1 MLHTFQ
7 RITPLIVLL
16 TAWCVGGMAQAA
28 KPSEEF
34 LPTNT
39 KSFICVPDLAL
50 LRTQFEATQIG
61 ELARDPVMKPFL
73 EDMEDQIRIKL
84 NRQNG
89 TLNLSWEDLE
99 RVATGEVILATVQP
113 WNVAESEA
121 AIAKA
126 VADAETA
133 AQKEGLR
140 GPEFETFINAARQEA
155 VEGQNRERRASHAS
169 IFLVDVTGRLAE
181 TRELLKKVDA
191 EFLKRQATRS
201 AVTVAGQKFDL
212 YTLPK
217 TSKAKSFKKTYVTVV
232 GNYLFACDHPLVTEQ
247 VLRQMM
253 QPTADSLAAVPAF
266 RTSMARCRSGFAGAS
281 EPHVRWFIEP
291 FGYAEVARA
300 TSLAPQKRKRDL
312 VKILANQGFKAI
324 QGLGGWVMF
333 HTDNCEIVHRTFIY
347 APPVPD
353 AKDGNR
359 YQLAANML
367 DFPNGGTLE
376 PLPWIPR
383 NLAYHMTFNWRTQ
396 KAFYASE
403 TLVNEYASD
412 NVFDEMLTSLKS
424 DSNGPRVDIERE
436 LIAHL
441 GDRATVMS
449 DYKLPINPKSERMI
463 FAVEL
468 TNAKKV
474 VETVNKVME
483 ADQTAKRLSFQGHTI
498 WEIVNEEHAPVDK
511 VEVSGDFG
519 FETKST
525 GSEVVEE
532 DHKHH
537 IPNSAVTVA
546 HNHLIVA
553 THVDCLRDIL
563 TPFEAK
569 NRLSEAAE
577 YQQVQEMLRRLNPD
591 TSSFRIFTRTDEAVR
606 VTYELFRQGKMPESE
621 SMFGRLLNRALE
633 PDDEGAQRKAEWR
646 GDKLPDF
653 QIVRRYLG
661 PAGLTV
667 QTDADGWSVTGG
679 LLRK

>member
-1 MLHTFQ
+1 VLHTFQ

-34 LPTNT
+34 LPTTT
-39 KSFICVPDLAL
+39 KSFICVPDMAL
-50 LRTQFEATQIG
+50 LRTRFEATQLG

-99 RVATGEVILATVQP
+99 QIATGEVILATVQP
-113 WNVAESEA
+113 WNAAASDA
-121 AIAKA
+121 AIARA
-126 VADAETA
+126 VADAEMA
-133 AQKEGLR
+133 AKKQGLR
-140 GPEFETFINAARQEA
+140 GVELEAAVNLASQVA
-155 VEGQNRERRASHAS
+155 VEEQNKERRASHAS

-201 AVTVAGQKFDL
+201 AVTVLGQKFDL

-217 TSKAKSFKKTYVTVV
+217 TSKAKSFNKTYVTVV
-232 GNYLFACDHPLVTEQ
+232 GNYLFACDHPEVTEQ
-247 VLRQMM
+247 VLRQMT
-253 QPTADSLAAVPAF
+253 QPTANSLAAVPAF
-266 RTSMARCRSGFAGAS
+266 RTAMDRCRAGFADVS
-281 EPHVRWFIEP
+281 QPHVRWFIEP

-312 VKILANQGFKAI
+312 VKILSNQGFKAI
-324 QGLGGWVMF
+324 QGLGGWVMLR
-333 HTDNCEIVHRTFIY
+333 TDNCEVVHRTFIY

-353 AKDGNR
+353 ATDGNR
-359 YQLAANML
+359 YRLAANML

-412 NVFDEMLTSLKS
+412 NVFDEMLKSLKL
-424 DSNGPRVDIERE
+424 DSNGPRVDIESE
-436 LIAHL
+436 LIAYL
-441 GDRATVMS
+441 GDRATVIS
-449 DYKLPINPKSERMI
+449 DYKMPINPKSERMI
-463 FAVEL
+463 VAVEV
-468 TNAKKV
+468 TNTKKV
-474 VETVNKVME
+474 AETVNKVME

-498 WEIVNEEHAPVDK
+498 WEIVNQDDAPVDK
-511 VEVSGDFG
+511 VQVTGNFG
-519 FETKST
+519 FEETKPEA
-525 GSEVVEE
+525 EVVEE

-553 THVDCLRDIL
+553 THVDCLRDVL
-563 TPFEAK
+563 VSVEAK

-577 YQQVQEMLRRLNPD
+577 YQQVQGMLRRLNPG
-591 TSSFRIFTRTDEAVR
+591 TASFRIFTRTDEAVR

-633 PDDEGAQRKAEWR
+633 PDDKAAQRKAEWR
-646 GDKLPDF
+646 GDKLPEF